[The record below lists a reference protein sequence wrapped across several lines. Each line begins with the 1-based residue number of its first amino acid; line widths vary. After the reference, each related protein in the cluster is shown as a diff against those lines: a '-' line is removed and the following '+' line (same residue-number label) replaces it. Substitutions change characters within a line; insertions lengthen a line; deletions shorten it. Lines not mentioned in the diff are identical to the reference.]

1 MKWRNGALILF
12 LFLSGLCWGQA
23 SESDFTDQPLSQSE
37 QSETNSGLLWQSG
50 ASALDSSI
58 LSFEALGTKL
68 RLIEDWTK
76 RSLELSEKAW
86 QLSVQLELT
95 TNAAFNSFISLE
107 TSSTSLESATT
118 QITKHLANLQA
129 EAWIWRITTFCFA
142 GLSLYL
148 FLQ

>member
-1 MKWRNGALILF
+1 M
-12 LFLSGLCWGQA
+12 
-23 SESDFTDQPLSQSE
+23 
-37 QSETNSGLLWQSG
+37 
-50 ASALDSSI
+50 
-58 LSFEALGTKL
+58 SFKALGTKL
-68 RLIEDWTK
+68 RLIDGLDEVIV
-76 RSLELSEKAW
+76 ELSEKAW